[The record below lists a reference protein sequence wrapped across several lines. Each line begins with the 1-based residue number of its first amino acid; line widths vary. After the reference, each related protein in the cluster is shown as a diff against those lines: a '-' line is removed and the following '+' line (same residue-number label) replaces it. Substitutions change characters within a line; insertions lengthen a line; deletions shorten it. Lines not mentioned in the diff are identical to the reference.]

1 MKGDSKTGFLIL
13 FSLLFLSSTLTFY
26 GMTIMLF
33 RHFFLFV
40 IIFIFVNISLV

>member
-33 RHFFLFV
+33 RHFFSFV